1 MNGRKYVVGKL
12 TCDCN
17 YKFEYCYDNEAIEA
31 GWQPLVAFPERRV
44 YESEILFPVFSSR
57 IPDRKRRDIQK
68 ILDKYGLKEFDE
80 FELLRKSGGHL
91 PIDTYEFLDSKLD
104 VAKIFA
110 RVK

>member
-31 GWQPLVAFPERRV
+31 GWQPLVAFPERKV

-91 PIDTYEFLDSKLD
+91 PIDTYEFLDSN
-104 VAKIFA
+104 
-110 RVK
+110 

>member
-1 MNGRKYVVGKL
+1 MSGRKYIIGKL
-12 TCDCN
+12 IHGSM
-17 YKFEYCYDNEAIEA
+17 YKFEYSEED
-31 GWQPLVAFPERRV
+31 GTMGVDWQPLVAFPERRV

-91 PIDTYEFLDSKLD
+91 PIDTYEFLDSN
-104 VAKIFA
+104 
-110 RVK
+110 